1 MEKAEL
7 NHLENKRLVSFRLK
21 REGRITGDSSRGVWE
36 WDWVRETYVPTV
48 TLYSQRCSASHGM
61 VNPWISR
68 PWRTEQ
74 HETKVYGTMP

>member
-48 TLYSQRCSASHGM
+48 TLSHKGARLLM
-61 VNPWISR
+61 GW
-68 PWRTEQ
+68 
-74 HETKVYGTMP
+74 